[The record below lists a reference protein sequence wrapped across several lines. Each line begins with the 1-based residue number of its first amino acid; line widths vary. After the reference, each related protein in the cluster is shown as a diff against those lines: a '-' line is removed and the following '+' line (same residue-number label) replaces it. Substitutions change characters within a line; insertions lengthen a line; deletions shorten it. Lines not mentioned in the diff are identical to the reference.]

1 MSKIL
6 VIGSNS
12 FSGSH
17 FINYCLNKKHKVFAV
32 SRSIQPNK
40 VFLPYANS
48 NNLKNFKFYK
58 LNINKNKDQDSIID
72 LIKKNNIKLII
83 NFSSQGM
90 VHESWKFP
98 VDWYR
103 TNSLSIVSLIEKIKK
118 LKIKKFLQISTPEVY
133 GNTEKLT
140 SEKANMH
147 PSTPYS
153 ISRATA
159 DYHLMAMHK
168 QFKFPVSFAR
178 AGNVYGPGQQ
188 LYRIIPKAMLCF
200 KTNKKIT
207 IHGMGKSIRSFV
219 HISDAVDGYFKILL
233 FSKPGSIYNI
243 ATDHFISV
251 KKLVFLIKKFM
262 NLKVDRNLIKLEKK
276 DRIGKDRAYKLNSSK
291 IKKELKW
298 KSKINLEDGLHDTLR
313 WINQNFTTLKK
324 CKLEYRHKK

>member
-1 MSKIL
+1 MNKIL

-17 FINYCLNKKHKVFAV
+17 FINYSLNKKYKVFGV
-32 SRSIQPNK
+32 SRSNQPNK
-40 VFLPYANS
+40 VFLPYT
-48 NNLKNFKFYK
+48 NNKNFKNFKFYK
-58 LNINKNKDQDSIID
+58 LNINKDEDQNSIIN
-72 LIKKNNIKLII
+72 LIKTNNIKLII

-103 TNSLSIVSLIEKIKK
+103 TNSLSIVSLVEKIKK
-118 LKIKKFLQISTPEVY
+118 LKIKKFLQISTPEIY

-140 SEKANMH
+140 SEKANIH
-147 PSTPYS
+147 PSTPYA

-159 DYHLMAMHK
+159 DYHLMAIK
-168 QFKFPVSFAR
+168 KEFKFPVSFAR

-188 LYRIIPKAMLCF
+188 LYRIIPKSMLCF

-207 IHGMGKSIRSFV
+207 IHGMGKSIRSFI
-219 HISDAVDGYFKILL
+219 HISDVVDAYFKILL
-233 FSKPGSIYNI
+233 FSKPGSVYNI
-243 ATDHFISV
+243 ATDHFISI
-251 KKLVFLIKKFM
+251 KKLVFLIKKIM
-262 NLKVDRNLIKLEKK
+262 SLKKSKNLIDLQKK

-298 KSKINLEDGLHDTLR
+298 KSKINLEAGLLDTLK
-313 WINQNFTTLKK
+313 WVNQKFWTLKK
-324 CKLEYRHKK
+324 YKFEYKHKK